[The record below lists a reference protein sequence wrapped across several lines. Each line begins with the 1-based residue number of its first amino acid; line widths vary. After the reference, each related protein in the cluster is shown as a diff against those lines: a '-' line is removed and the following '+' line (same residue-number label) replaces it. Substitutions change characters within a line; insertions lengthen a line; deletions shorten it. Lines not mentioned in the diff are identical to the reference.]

1 MLAFPDFSKRGKLR
15 KCVIILEVVCYTS
28 QLPVVPC
35 HCIACVCVLLPVV
48 PCHCIACVCVVAGS
62 SMPLHC
68 VCVCVVAGSS
78 MPLHCVCACV
88 CCYLMINSLKGHRLH
103 NGLSDS
109 SFHYSLCTYNF
120 SKNHLSMLHVHR
132 YINGKP
138 VLFCLSVSVKWLA
151 VKTASEM
158 TYIVSSGALS
168 STPTTNQGKRAVL
181 VPYIIIPNTHILT
194 IGRTVRNEYQP
205 L

>member
-15 KCVIILEVVCYTS
+15 KCVIILKVVCYTS
-28 QLPVVPC
+28 QLLNVQVPVVPC
-35 HCIACVCVLLPVV
+35 HCIACVCVY
-48 PCHCIACVCVVAGS
+48 
-62 SMPLHC
+62 
-68 VCVCVVAGSS
+68 
-78 MPLHCVCACV
+78 
-88 CCYLMINSLKGHRLH
+88 CYLMINSLKGHRLH

-120 SKNHLSMLHVHR
+120 PKNHLSMLHVHR
-132 YINGKP
+132 YKP

-158 TYIVSSGALS
+158 TYIVSSEALN
-168 STPTTNQGKRAVL
+168 STPTTNQGRRAVL

-194 IGRTVRNEYQP
+194 MGRTVRNEYQP
-205 L
+205 LQYSTWNFA